1 VKALI
6 EAGGNVHLTEIES
19 AAHECWTA
27 AFDDYH
33 LLDWLL
39 SQHRNQASSWNPG
52 TIPLGVRL
60 RDFASGWEWWQVLLQ
75 VGIPVLLV
83 AGAWT
88 AVRARRRRFVRGVPG
103 RP

>member
-1 VKALI
+1 MKALQ

-19 AAHECWTA
+19 NSHDAWTP
-27 AFDDYH
+27 AFDQYH

-39 SQHRNQASSWNPG
+39 AQRRGRTTSWKPG
-52 TIPLGVRL
+52 TLPLAVRL
-60 RDFASGWEWWQVLLQ
+60 RDFAQGWQWWQVLLQ

-88 AVRARRRRFVRGVPG
+88 AVRARRRRLHG
-103 RP
+103 R